1 MHNSHISVKKYT
13 NQCKDMKWI
22 LSLGMA
28 QTTKIKYSYP
38 KVQDNK
44 QWVELPLD
52 DPSIRI
58 IEGDYDSQAIYHLG
72 HITSTIPLEYKND
85 ITYSIP
91 RDLLSANSYKK
102 IIYSNLERHTSIF
115 M

>member
-28 QTTKIKYSYP
+28 QTTKIKYSHP
-38 KVQDNK
+38 EVQDNT
-44 QWVELPLD
+44 QWVEVHLD

-58 IEGDYDSQAIYHLG
+58 VEVDYDSQAICHHG
-72 HITSTIPLEYKND
+72 QIPATILPE
-85 ITYSIP
+85 
-91 RDLLSANSYKK
+91 
-102 IIYSNLERHTSIF
+102 
-115 M
+115 